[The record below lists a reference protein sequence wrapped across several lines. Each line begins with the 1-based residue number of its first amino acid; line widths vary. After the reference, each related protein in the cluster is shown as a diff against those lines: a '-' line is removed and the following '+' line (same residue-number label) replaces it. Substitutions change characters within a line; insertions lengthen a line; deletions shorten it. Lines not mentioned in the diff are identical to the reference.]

1 MIKSLNREC
10 LLYLSHVTWTA
21 ACYEDSRKIKEIAAA
36 TYTCISS
43 FKKLVFRLLWT
54 GLFFFFQGGNNVV
67 YDVWVLLMFVDVWV
81 LLCFVLFRLLCFVL
95 SFSFFF
101 MALVLFILVSFF
113 FVKLTSVTLA
123 SIVSIWMSV
132 ILLFLIMSKFYQSG
146 SVGHCWNANDGKE
159 YL

>member
-1 MIKSLNREC
+1 MIKSSNREC

-21 ACYEDSRKIKEIAAA
+21 SCYEDSRKTKEIAAA
-36 TYTCISS
+36 TYICISS

-54 GLFFFFQGGNNVV
+54 GLFSFFQGGNNVV
-67 YDVWVLLMFVDVWV
+67 YDVFLGFAVF
-81 LLCFVLFRLLCFVL
+81 C
-95 SFSFFF
+95 SFSFALFCFVFF
-101 MALVLFILVSFF
+101 LIFYGSCCFFLFWFRFF

-123 SIVSIWMSV
+123 SIVSIWMSE

-159 YL
+159 CL